1 MPWVAEPLGMAK
13 FIAYILAMKTT
24 NIGKLKDNLSKFI
37 CFVEQGEVVE
47 ICKRNIPVAKIVP
60 HGPLKS
66 WNQTKLG
73 CGMGTVQILG
83 DLTEPLIPEIL
94 IKMAGR

>member
-1 MPWVAEPLGMAK
+1 MAK
-13 FIAYILAMKTT
+13 FMAYNLAMKTT

-73 CGMGTVQILG
+73 CGRGTVQILG
-83 DLTEPLIPEIL
+83 DLTEPLIPEDSWD
-94 IKMAGR
+94 MHRP